1 MNDCLICLLPCSC
14 ATVQCKN
21 KHEMHLQCFKNMV
34 NHMGKTTCPYC
45 SSYVPAVR
53 TLKFK
58 APSRFKRTF
67 IALEH
72 GLFMLFLAPSFLL
85 NHRSEWTI
93 NRKLLR
99 IRLRFDNVSPLQE
112 EIRDFRSLMLTRI
125 SRILAV
131 LCLGVEFAIKTTSWT
146 WLDTLKVVLAFP
158 LF

>member
-14 ATVQCKN
+14 ATVQCMN
-21 KHEMHLQCFKNMV
+21 KHEMHLQCFKDMV
-34 NHMGKTTCPYC
+34 NHMGKATCPYC
-45 SSYVPAVR
+45 LSYVPAVR

-58 APSRFKRTF
+58 APSLSKRTF

-72 GLFMLFLAPSFLL
+72 CLFMLFLAPNFLL
-85 NHRSEWTI
+85 KYRSAWTI